1 MLTYELET
9 KYQALVAFKNE
20 VEEEKKDALINSF
33 YMLSDEDKKDVV
45 ENKAQYSLE
54 DIEAKLSV
62 ICVRKKVNFELEDNT
77 TDVATTFNLN
87 DAKTESLPAWINAVK
102 NTQNSG
108 Y

>member
-1 MLTYELET
+1 
-9 KYQALVAFKNE
+9 
-20 VEEEKKDALINSF
+20 
-33 YMLSDEDKKDVV
+33 MLSDEDKKDVV

-62 ICVRKKVNFELEDNT
+62 ICLRKKVNFELEDNT
-77 TDVATTFNLN
+77 TDVATTFSLSEQQ
-87 DAKTESLPAWINAVK
+87 DSLPAWINAVK